1 VTEGEDV
8 EFIAETVVEL
18 EVVEEEITDDVE
30 GTAELVVLGGAIEL
44 DVLGGEL
51 LKLEEVDDGTA
62 DDVEDDV
69 ELIELELDDDGVE
82 GQLSSSSMVLVSS
95 VIDAPRAN
103 TPPKTEDSAFK
114 LTETAAR
121 MFPTNSDANPR
132 VALVPTFQYT
142 LPDDPPV
149 ITTDDPIE
157 VVKVLPI

>member
-1 VTEGEDV
+1 VLDAEDVVLETLEDV
-8 EFIAETVVEL
+8 ELDE
-18 EVVEEEITDDVE
+18 
-30 GTAELVVLGGAIEL
+30 LGGAIEL

-51 LKLEEVDDGTA
+51 LKLEEVDDGAA

-69 ELIELELDDDGVE
+69 ELIELELDDAGVE
-82 GQLSSSSMVLVSS
+82 GQLSSSSMVLELS